1 MKKNTLR
8 IIIIA
13 IAAILLIG
21 LIVFIKSRLSR
32 TAEDPDAGLINDNQ
46 SYVEAFIGETPIS
59 EYYILNKGAGT
70 ANAELLQGYIRK
82 LTGHLLNISSQ
93 EQEGF
98 KSIKLEIVKDTE
110 EKFSDLTIDGGYIIL
125 RAKNSADMKKQVSF
139 FANAYLGYEFAS
151 SEREKIIAKS
161 GEALYLPQSEID
173 TAGNDWIER
182 REPIIC
188 LWKTTS
194 PRGCLY
200 NPNTNLSSE
209 LMSYS
214 DEDLYTYVKMM
225 KRLGY
230 NGIQVT
236 DMCSAWAAYG
246 SYEYVHDRLRF
257 MADAAH
263 SMGMNFTLWVW
274 GAEFNGYGWN
284 DKDVDYYDN
293 WKYGH
298 AYENPKS
305 VAAYEKYY
313 DIYAQLADCSDRMIM
328 HFDDPGNLVSS
339 EDIAYFSK
347 IMREKARAVNPDID
361 FGISCYTKKQDPW
374 SLDPLMEGD
383 TTYYIGIRHTEE
395 DGWGDFRSYLRDNG
409 MTYGVWSWNLT
420 EMEIDQLAEMNVNSK
435 IIKKAYTLTS
445 EEDHIS
451 KPSYWSEMD
460 SYHVLN
466 VFSHYVA
473 ASLLRDPSLNEQWLL
488 RESAKAVVTEEYAD
502 ELYEVLS
509 LIEDARSGS
518 SWEEF
523 KWGYEEYILTSKNY
537 PAEDINKRA
546 KEAIKY
552 LDEMIA
558 ADIEGGTLPLP
569 VSTTELL
576 EMIRPHILQIESFS
590 KFRADLNE
598 LESNADGLS
607 KEELQAKVEKI
618 YTPVPEFDVIV
629 GLWGQTESRAQ
640 FELLSEFCKRN
651 ELEVPRDPA
660 FTKLRKDR
668 LFSEYEVFQKLSDEP
683 ACRGKDTGFQF
694 GLAYGKEETE
704 YLTGLLIEEGL
715 LSETEDGKVYITDYK
730 NY

>member
-32 TAEDPDAGLINDNQ
+32 TAEDPKAGLIGDNQ
-46 SYVEAFIGETPIS
+46 SYVEVFIGDTPIS

-110 EKFSDLTIDGGYIIL
+110 AKFSDLTIDGGYITL

-139 FANAYLGYEFAS
+139 FANAYLGYAFAG
-151 SEREKIIAKS
+151 SERERILVKN
-161 GEALYLPQSEID
+161 EETLYLPQSEID
-173 TAGNDWIER
+173 TAGNDWIEN

-200 NPNTNLSSE
+200 NSNTNLSSE

-246 SYEYVHDRLRF
+246 SYEYVQGRLRF

-263 SMGMNFTLWVW
+263 SMGMKFTLWVW

-293 WKYGH
+293 WKY
-298 AYENPKS
+298 ANASENPE
-305 VAAYEKYY
+305 ALETFDRYY
-313 DIYAQLADCSDRMIM
+313 NIYAELADCSDRMIM
-328 HFDDPGNLVSS
+328 HFDDPGNLINN
-339 EDIAYFSK
+339 EDIAYFSRM
-347 IMREKARAVNPDID
+347 MRDKARAINPEID

-395 DGWGDFRSYLRDNG
+395 DEWVAFRAYFRDNA
-409 MTYGVWSWNLT
+409 MDYGVWSWYLT
-420 EMEIDQLAEMNVNSK
+420 EMEIDQLAEMNVNSR
-435 IIKKAYTLTS
+435 IIKKAYTLTA
-445 EEDHIS
+445 EEDGYS
-451 KPSYWSEMD
+451 KPTYWSEMD

-466 VFSHYVA
+466 VFSHYCA
-473 ASLLRDPSLNEQWLL
+473 AALLRDPSLDDQWLL
-488 RESAKAVVTEEYAD
+488 REAGKSVVGDEYAD
-502 ELYEVLS
+502 RLYEVLT
-509 LIEDARSGS
+509 LIEDARSGN
-518 SWEEF
+518 SWNEY
-523 KWGYEEYILTSKNY
+523 KWGFDEYILTSANY

-546 KEAIKY
+546 NDALKN
-552 LDEMIA
+552 LDEMIS
-558 ADIEGGTLPLP
+558 ADIKGGTLPMP
-569 VSTTELL
+569 VSTTDLL
-576 EMIRPHILQIESFS
+576 KMIRSHVVQIEKFS
-590 KFRADLNE
+590 KFRFDLSQ
-598 LESNADGLS
+598 LESKADGLS
-607 KEELQAKVEKI
+607 KDELQAAVEKI
-618 YTPVPEFDVIV
+618 YTPVPELDVIV

-683 ACRGKDTGFQF
+683 VYRSKDNGFQL
-694 GLAYGKEETE
+694 GLAYGYEETE
-704 YLTGLLIEEGL
+704 YLTGLLIDEGL